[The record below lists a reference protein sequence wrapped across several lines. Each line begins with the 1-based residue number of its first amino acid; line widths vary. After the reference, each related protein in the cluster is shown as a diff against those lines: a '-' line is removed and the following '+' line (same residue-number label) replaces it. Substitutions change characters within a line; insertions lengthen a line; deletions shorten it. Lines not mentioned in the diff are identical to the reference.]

1 MDIVLDLTT
10 EHYNYMTDALI
21 AGLDPDVQM
30 YLSEIETVLSFLPVY
45 TRRAALAIIEDRIT
59 RAGQDGAELGRVIA
73 LRLRMLESRGAVTYS
88 AALRVAQAS
97 TMQVCGGEL

>member
-1 MDIVLDLTT
+1 MNIILDLTT
-10 EHYNYMTDALI
+10 ESYTHMTDTLI

-30 YLSEIETVLSFLPVY
+30 YLSEIETVLSLLPIY

-59 RAGQDGAELGRVIA
+59 RAGELGAELGRVIA
-73 LRLRMLESRGAVTYS
+73 LRLRKLETHGAVTYS